1 MWDPWRRCFSRKD
14 HMRPG
19 RVLVVEDDEGL
30 RETLAEVLADEGHE
44 VRVAQDGEEAL
55 GAIEGWTPEI
65 IVLDLMMPRMDG
77 YEFRARQR
85 DLPAHPPAKILLLSA
100 ARDVQLAAQ
109 ELGADGWLVK
119 PFGLQEVLSSV
130 EEILAESA

>member
-1 MWDPWRRCFSRKD
+1 MA
-14 HMRPG
+14 PG

-30 RETLAEVLADEGHE
+30 RETLAEVLTDEGHE

-55 GAIEGWTPEI
+55 DAIQEWTPEI

-85 DLPAHPPAKILLLSA
+85 DLPAHAPTKILVLSA
-100 ARDVQLAAQ
+100 ARDVRLAAE

-119 PFGLQEVLSSV
+119 PFGLHEVLSSV
-130 EEILAESA
+130 REILAESA